1 MRSLSRYP
9 SFLGFCT
16 VVLACAAP
24 FPCPGGE
31 SALSKLDPNPVD
43 SSSSNEAR
51 PNLWTGENVSLG
63 GVLFPHFHFLGSL
76 GASTAD
82 DLDGTVVAGHHDP
95 NRDGF
100 TVQNVEMGAS
110 LRLGDSVRGFATY
123 AAAIDLD
130 DEWSGGWEEVF
141 GKLENLPGGF
151 ELRGGRYFNRLG
163 FANALHPHGYFFVDK
178 DLVEAR
184 MFGEDGIT
192 SEGAELTWRL
202 PTPFTSLVSY
212 SYGEVFVED
221 EGHAHGDAEHAGE
234 ALFEIEGAGFAGNVQ
249 TLHWINRWN
258 YNDFHQFTGHI
269 SAAWG
274 ENFFRRD
281 TILFAGGLEYLWRQN
296 GFEPGG
302 KHLRLRASAILR
314 DIGARSGELPGE
326 EPHHHHE
333 EEEEE
338 HEDEAHRRGRSRDLR
353 EWGAGLSAELGFAER
368 WETGLGLSWVEG
380 IAEADV
386 PKRCRLSPI
395 LVYKPW
401 TNTRFKLQYN
411 YDHLGGRDGGDEH
424 SIWLGLVFNWG
435 GAEVR

>member
-1 MRSLSRYP
+1 MLAPPRIPNIPRL
-9 SFLGFCT
+9 LALALA
-16 VVLACAAP
+16 LACAPLPIPAGEPTLSGPSPAP
-24 FPCPGGE
+24 GDFSG
-31 SALSKLDPNPVD
+31 STDP
-43 SSSSNEAR
+43 R

-63 GVLFPHFHFLGSL
+63 GVLFPHFHFLSSFGY
-76 GASTAD
+76 STAED
-82 DLDGTVVAGHHDP
+82 IEETLVAGHHDP

-100 TVQNVEMGAS
+100 TVQNIEMGAS
-110 LRLGDSVRGFATY
+110 LRLGNYVRGFATY
-123 AAAIDLD
+123 AAVIDLD
-130 DEWSGGWEEVF
+130 DEWSGGWEEAF

-192 SEGAELTWRL
+192 SEGVELTWRL
-202 PTPFTSLVSY
+202 PTPFTSVISY
-212 SYGEVFVED
+212 SYGDVFVED
-221 EGHAHGDAEHAGE
+221 EGHAHGGEEHAHE
-234 ALFEIEGAGFAGNVQ
+234 APFDIEGAGFAGDVQ

-258 YNDFHQFTGHI
+258 YNDFHQFTGHV

-274 ENFFRRD
+274 DNLFRCD
-281 TILFAGGLEYLWRQN
+281 TVIFAGGLEYLWRQN

-326 EPHHHHE
+326 EPHG
-333 EEEEE
+333 
-338 HEDEAHRRGRSRDLR
+338 HEDEHGEETHAPGRSRDLR
-353 EWGAGLSAELGFAER
+353 EWGTGLSAELGFADR
-368 WETGLGLSWVEG
+368 WEAGLGLSWVEG
-380 IAEADV
+380 IAEAEV
-386 PKRCRLSPI
+386 PERFRFSPI

-401 TNTRFKLQYN
+401 TNTRLKLQYN
-411 YDHLGGRDGGDEH
+411 YDHLGGHDGGDEH